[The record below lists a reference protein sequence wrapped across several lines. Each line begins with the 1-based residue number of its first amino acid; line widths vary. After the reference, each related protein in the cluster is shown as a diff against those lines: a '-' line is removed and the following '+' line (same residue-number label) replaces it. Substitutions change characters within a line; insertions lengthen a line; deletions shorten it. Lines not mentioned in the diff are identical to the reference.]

1 MTIYLL
7 IIIYVIFIS
16 LGLPDSIIGSVWPSI
31 ANSFNISPDWQGFVT
46 ITISLCTIISSFL
59 SLKLLKFIKAK
70 YIILFSILL
79 TSVGI
84 LCFGY
89 SSQFYLLIL
98 SCIPFG
104 LGAGAIDTLLNNYV
118 ALHYKAIH
126 MNFLHA
132 FWGVGTICSPLIL
145 ATFLTNDNDS
155 WRKGIIILSII
166 QSIIFLIVLLN
177 IWVWKKAENV
187 FKRKNRDVQ
196 DIDETVP
203 LGFFKTFKIKGV
215 LFAIIGFFSYIALES
230 LSGFWFSSYVSYGLK
245 DKLVVDPSTVANWT
259 SFFYIGITLGRFIG
273 GLLSIKINDKTR
285 IRIGEITI
293 LLGIILL
300 FTTSLNVINNK
311 DYLNIILPISI
322 LLLGLGCGPI
332 YPAIIHDTP
341 NRFTSKLSQNVMS
354 VQIGYSYIANIS
366 IAPLFGV
373 IGEATTFLLLP
384 YFLFLFLILI
394 VFGNEL
400 VQIKTKD
407 KSKLLN

>member
-7 IIIYVIFIS
+7 IIIYIIFIS

-31 ANSFNISPDWQGFVT
+31 ATSFNISPDWQGFVT

-59 SLKLLKFIKAK
+59 SLKLLKYIKAK

-118 ALHYKAIH
+118 ALHYKAMH

-145 ATFLTNDNDS
+145 AKFLTNDNDS

-177 IWVWKKAENV
+177 IWVWKKAEIV
-187 FKRKNRDVQ
+187 FKRKNNDTQ
-196 DIDETVP
+196 SIDETVP

-215 LFAIIGFFSYIALES
+215 IFAIIGFFAYIALES

-245 DKLVVDPSTVANWT
+245 DKLIVDPSTVANWT

-300 FTTSLNVINNK
+300 FTTSLNIIDNK

-354 VQIGYSYIANIS
+354 IQIGCSYIANIS

-373 IGEATTFLLLP
+373 ISEATTFLLLP

-407 KSKLLN
+407 KSKLFN